1 MDDPQELRRRAE
13 HYRRTAA
20 LVTDAQLSQALIE
33 LARSYET
40 RAERIATGEGED
52 QSAEPPGQ

>member
-20 LVTDAQLSQALIE
+20 LVTDAQLSQALLD
-33 LARSYET
+33 LAQSYET
-40 RAERIATGEGED
+40 RAKKLLAKDD
-52 QSAEPPGQ
+52 Q